1 MPYTLADMAQ
11 DTIGLLDALQIG
23 SAHIVGASM
32 GGATAQEVA
41 LRHARRVR
49 TLVSIMS
56 TSGAADLPP
65 PRPEV
70 LQILLSPTPSDRDL
84 FIVRHQQVMR
94 MLRAGRDPKEEAL
107 DALRAQR
114 SFDRG
119 LNTAGYVRRLAAI
132 LASGSRRKRLAEM
145 RTPTLVI
152 HGDAD
157 PLVPIQCGLD
167 VARNV
172 PDARM
177 LTIGGMGRCQDSTGR
192 QSSTRF
198 LSVLLVV

>member
-1 MPYTLADMAQ
+1 
-11 DTIGLLDALQIG
+11 
-23 SAHIVGASM
+23 
-32 GGATAQEVA
+32 
-41 LRHARRVR
+41 
-49 TLVSIMS
+49 
-56 TSGAADLPP
+56 
-65 PRPEV
+65 
-70 LQILLSPTPSDRDL
+70 
-84 FIVRHQQVMR
+84 MR

-177 LTIGGMGRCQDSTGR
+177 LTIGGMGHALPRFNWPAIIDAISERLARCLG
-192 QSSTRF
+192 
-198 LSVLLVV
+198 